1 MSRKHV
7 LALAAVALAALGLA
21 AGCGGDGGEEAAP
34 ATTTA
39 ADQGYGGGDATTVA
53 AAEATT
59 LELAADPG
67 GALAFDA
74 AELEAPAGEV
84 ALVLT
89 NDSPLPHDVSIE
101 GNGVSVAGETFTGG
115 TRTTVATLEP
125 GTYTF
130 YCSVL
135 GHREGGM
142 EGTLT
147 VK

>member
-1 MSRKHV
+1 MSSKHLPV
-7 LALAAVALAALGLA
+7 LAASALTALGFA

-34 ATTTA
+34 ATTA
-39 ADQGYGGGDATTVA
+39 A

-84 ALVLT
+84 ALVLV

-101 GNGVSVAGETFTGG
+101 GNGVAVAGETFTGG

-130 YCSVL
+130 YCSVP

>member
-7 LALAAVALAALGLA
+7 LALAAVALAAIGLA

-34 ATTTA
+34 ATT
-39 ADQGYGGGDATTVA
+39 ADQGYGEGAATTAA

-89 NDSPLPHDVSIE
+89 NDSPLPHDVSNE
-101 GNGVSVAGETFTGG
+101 GNGVAVAGETFTGG

>member
-1 MSRKHV
+1 MPSKQLPMLV
-7 LALAAVALAALGLA
+7 AAALATLGLA
-21 AGCGGDGGEEAAP
+21 AGCGGGDGEEAAP

-39 ADQGYGGGDATTVA
+39 AGEGSGGAPATTI
-53 AAEATT
+53 
-59 LELAADPG
+59 ELVADPG
-67 GALAFDA
+67 GALVFDVT
-74 AELEAPAGEV
+74 ELEAPAGEV
-84 ALVLT
+84 AIVLA

-101 GNGVSVAGETFTGG
+101 GDGIDLRGETFTGG

-130 YCSVL
+130 YCSVP
-135 GHREGGM
+135 GHRAGGM